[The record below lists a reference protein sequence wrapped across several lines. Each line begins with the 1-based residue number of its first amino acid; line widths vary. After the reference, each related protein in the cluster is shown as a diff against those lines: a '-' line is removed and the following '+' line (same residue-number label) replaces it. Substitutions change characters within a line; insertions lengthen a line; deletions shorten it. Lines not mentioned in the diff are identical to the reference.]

1 MFNAFLGCLL
11 LVGIFSVLNRM
22 WLWLFL
28 KAETSRLEGRD
39 EFAEA
44 AANFVTDPRAARSI

>member
-1 MFNAFLGCLL
+1 MFEVFLTFL
-11 LVGIFSVLNRM
+11 LVVGVFSVLNRM

-28 KAETSRLEGRD
+28 KAEASRLQGHD